1 MKNNLDQT
9 YYQQGYSFIAG
20 CDEAGRG
27 PIAGPVVA
35 AAVILPKDFFD
46 DRINDSKQL
55 SESQRE
61 ELFSVI
67 QQNALAFA
75 ITVVDVDTIT
85 KMNILEAS
93 RLGMQLSLEKL
104 KHPYDVVLSDAMKL
118 PKQTV
123 PVFAMIHGDALSQ
136 TIAASSIL
144 AKVTRDRLM
153 VELAKKYPHFEFD
166 IHKGYPTP
174 NHLSLLKHHGPIQ
187 GVHRPTFGP
196 VKALIHAKNKSIS

>member
-1 MKNNLDQT
+1 MKNNLDKT
-9 YYQQGYSFIAG
+9 YHQQGYFFIAG

-35 AAVILPKDFFD
+35 AAVILPKEFVDL
-46 DRINDSKQL
+46 RIQDSKQL
-55 SESQRE
+55 TEDQRE
-61 ELFSVI
+61 ALFLVI
-67 QQNALAFA
+67 QEQALAFS
-75 ITVVDVDTIT
+75 ITVVDVATIT
-85 KMNILEAS
+85 KINILEAS

-104 KHPYDVVLSDAMKL
+104 THRYDVVLSDAMKL

-123 PVFAMIHGDALSQ
+123 PVFSLIHGDALSQ

-153 VELAKKYPHFEFD
+153 VELASKHPHYEFD
-166 IHKGYPTP
+166 VHKGYPTP
-174 NHLSLLKHHGPIQ
+174 KHLALLKRHGPID

-196 VKALIHAKNKSIS
+196 VKALIRTNIKSKS

>member
-1 MKNNLDQT
+1 
-9 YYQQGYSFIAG
+9 
-20 CDEAGRG
+20 
-27 PIAGPVVA
+27 
-35 AAVILPKDFFD
+35 
-46 DRINDSKQL
+46 
-55 SESQRE
+55 
-61 ELFSVI
+61 
-67 QQNALAFA
+67 
-75 ITVVDVDTIT
+75 
-85 KMNILEAS
+85 
-93 RLGMQLSLEKL
+93 LGMQLSLETL

-153 VELAKKYPHFEFD
+153 VELAKKYPLFEFD

-174 NHLSLLKHHGPIQ
+174 NHLTLLKHHGPIQ